1 MKGNYYQ
8 IIGYIILITFFTSLI
23 FLIVPS
29 FEFQTYSPDSI
40 RFLHF
45 WQNSFSSFHL
55 SVEDDVFKFKLFL
68 LNIYDAFHASNF
80 YDLGRGRVITYMIYG
95 IENSLLLIFNSLPI
109 NFIIVAVII
118 INSHGAS
125 LLVSRSAIDY
135 KFYIYALSFL
145 IIGIN
150 SISLSPAMYFAL
162 YSKYICLTFILYFF
176 VFKNPFLKSLML
188 FLAFFTDEIS
198 MFLGLIICFFYIL
211 QVCLSKL
218 KTKNINP
225 KLFIKNVL
233 YSGLLCLSL
242 LLTFFL
248 IIFLIFDTTP
258 LQFAKY
264 AARGT
269 LWLLDPE
276 NLLNKL
282 TQIVWTLEIIVF
294 GFSFESVFI
303 LQIVGILLLFALLIF
318 TKLKFKN
325 IKLFFNTE
333 NLSRY
338 LINFQSYPN
347 YSVFVFWIL
356 TTLLLLIVLPSSL
369 LTYQTYSYPLML
381 SLAIVILL
389 VASIKLSSLKFL
401 KVLVLIAG
409 IHLVMVPEMIENV
422 NKSNQ
427 KHLLKD
433 SSISP
438 TDINNLQLAIDGIRT
453 NKNYEIFQNIN
464 NFQEIDFSG
473 KWYYS
478 LEEHYRFP
486 YETDENGNCIEQNNY
501 FGNCILQNNYYP
513 VYGSVRVLAWPHFQI
528 EEAGQNKRKFAKNKP
543 TYKD

>member
-1 MKGNYYQ
+1 MKKNYFQ
-8 IIGYIILITFFTSLI
+8 IIGYIILITLVTSI
-23 FLIVPS
+23 TFLIMPS

-45 WQNSFSSFHL
+45 WQNSFLSYQSSI
-55 SVEDDVFKFKLFL
+55 EDDAFKFKIFL

-80 YDLGRGRVITYMIYG
+80 YDLGRGRIITYIIYG
-95 IENSLLLIFNSLPI
+95 IDNSLLLIFNSLPI
-109 NFIIVAVII
+109 NFLIVAVII

-125 LLVSRSAIDY
+125 LLISRSAIDY

-176 VFKNPFLKSLML
+176 VFKSSFLKSLML

-198 MFLGLIICFFYIL
+198 LLLGLLICFFYIL
-211 QVCLSKL
+211 QLCLSKL
-218 KTKNINP
+218 KIKNINLTL
-225 KLFIKNVL
+225 LFKNVL
-233 YSGLLCLSL
+233 YSGFICLALLFA
-242 LLTFFL
+242 FFL
-248 IIFLIFDTTP
+248 IIFLIFETSP

-282 TQIVWTLEIIVF
+282 TQVAWTLEIIVF
-294 GFSFESVFI
+294 GFSFESIFI
-303 LQIVGILLLFALLIF
+303 LQIVGFLILFALLIF

-325 IKLFFNTE
+325 IKLFFNTV
-333 NLSRY
+333 NLSQY

-347 YSVFVFWIL
+347 YSAFVFWIL
-356 TTLLLLIVLPSSL
+356 TTLLLLIVLPSSP

-389 VASIKLSSLKFL
+389 SVGIKLSSLKFL

-409 IHLVMVPEMIENV
+409 IHLVMIPEMIENV

-438 TDINNLQLAIDGIRT
+438 TDINNLQLAIDEIRT
-453 NKNYEIFQNIN
+453 NNNYEMFQNIN

-501 FGNCILQNNYYP
+501 FGNCIQQNNYYP

-528 EEAGQNKRKFAKNKP
+528 EEAGQNKRKFGKNKP

>member
-1 MKGNYYQ
+1 MKRNYYQ
-8 IIGYIILITFFTSLI
+8 IIGYVILITFVTSII
-23 FLIVPS
+23 FLIMPS
-29 FEFQTYSPDSI
+29 FEFQTFSPDSI

-45 WQNSFSSFHL
+45 WQNSFSSYHP
-55 SVEDDVFKFKLFL
+55 SIEDDAFEFKIFL
-68 LNIYDAFHASNF
+68 LDIYDAFHASNF
-80 YDLGRGRVITYMIYG
+80 YDLGRGRIITYLIYG
-95 IENSLLLIFNSLPI
+95 IENSLLLIFNSLPT
-109 NFIIVAVII
+109 NFLIVAVII

-125 LLVSRSAIDY
+125 LLISRSAIDY

-176 VFKNPFLKSLML
+176 VFKNPFLKSLLL

-198 MFLGLIICFFYIL
+198 LLLGLMICFFYIL
-211 QVCLSKL
+211 QLCLSKL
-218 KTKNINP
+218 KTKNINL
-225 KLFIKNVL
+225 KLLIKNAL
-233 YSGLLCLSL
+233 YSGLLCSAL
-242 LLTFFL
+242 LFAFFL

-282 TQIVWTLEIIVF
+282 IKVAWTIEIIVL
-294 GFSFESVFI
+294 GFSFENAFI
-303 LQIVGILLLFALLIF
+303 LQIVGFLFVFALLIF
-318 TKLKFKN
+318 TIFKFKN

-338 LINFQSYPN
+338 LINFQSYPH
-347 YSVFVFWIL
+347 YSALIFWVL
-356 TTLLLLIVLPSSL
+356 TTLLLLIVLPS
-369 LTYQTYSYPLML
+369 TPIVYQTYSYPLML

-389 VASIKLSSLKFL
+389 TASIKLSSLKFL

-409 IHLVMVPEMIENV
+409 IHLVMVPEMIDNV

-438 TDINNLQLAIDGIRT
+438 IDINNLQLAIDEIRT
-453 NKNYEIFQNIN
+453 NNDYELFRKIN

-501 FGNCILQNNYYP
+501 FGNCIQQNNYYP
-513 VYGSVRVLAWPHFQI
+513 VYGNVRVLAWPYFQI
-528 EEAGQNKRKFAKNKP
+528 EEAGQNKRKFDKNKP

>member
-1 MKGNYYQ
+1 MKRNYYQ
-8 IIGYIILITFFTSLI
+8 IIGYIILVTFVTSII
-23 FLIVPS
+23 FLIMPS

-45 WQNSFSSFHL
+45 WQNSFSSYHP
-55 SVEDDVFKFKLFL
+55 SIEDDAFEFKIFL
-68 LNIYDAFHASNF
+68 LDIYDAFHASNF
-80 YDLGRGRVITYMIYG
+80 YDLGRGRIITYLIYG
-95 IENSLLLIFNSLPI
+95 IENSLLLIFNSLPT
-109 NFIIVAVII
+109 NFLIVAVII

-125 LLVSRSAIDY
+125 LLISRSAIDY

-176 VFKNPFLKSLML
+176 VFKNPFLKSLLL

-198 MFLGLIICFFYIL
+198 LLLGLMICFFYIL
-211 QVCLSKL
+211 QLCLSKL
-218 KTKNINP
+218 KTKNINL
-225 KLFIKNVL
+225 KLLIKNAL
-233 YSGLLCLSL
+233 YSGLLCSAL
-242 LLTFFL
+242 LFAFFL

-282 TQIVWTLEIIVF
+282 IKVAWTIEIIVL
-294 GFSFESVFI
+294 GFSFENAFI
-303 LQIVGILLLFALLIF
+303 LQIVGFLFVFALLIF
-318 TKLKFKN
+318 TIFKFKN

-338 LINFQSYPN
+338 LINFQSYPH
-347 YSVFVFWIL
+347 YSALIFWVL
-356 TTLLLLIVLPSSL
+356 TTLLLLIVLPS
-369 LTYQTYSYPLML
+369 TPIVYQTYSYPLML

-389 VASIKLSSLKFL
+389 TASIKLSSLKFL

-409 IHLVMVPEMIENV
+409 IHLVMVPEMIDNV

-438 TDINNLQLAIDGIRT
+438 IDINNLQLAIDEIRT
-453 NKNYEIFQNIN
+453 NNDYELFRKIN

-501 FGNCILQNNYYP
+501 FGNCIQQNNYYP
-513 VYGSVRVLAWPHFQI
+513 VYGNVRVLAWPYFQI
-528 EEAGQNKRKFAKNKP
+528 EEAGQNKRKFDKNKP

>member
-1 MKGNYYQ
+1 MKRNYYQ
-8 IIGYIILITFFTSLI
+8 IIGYIILVTFVTSII
-23 FLIVPS
+23 FLIMPS

-45 WQNSFSSFHL
+45 WQNSFSSYHP
-55 SVEDDVFKFKLFL
+55 SIEDDAFEFKIFL
-68 LNIYDAFHASNF
+68 LDIYDAFHASNF
-80 YDLGRGRVITYMIYG
+80 YDLGRGRIITYLIYG
-95 IENSLLLIFNSLPI
+95 IENSLLLIFNSLPT
-109 NFIIVAVII
+109 NFLIVAVII

-125 LLVSRSAIDY
+125 LLISRSAIDY

-198 MFLGLIICFFYIL
+198 MLLGLIICFFYIL
-211 QVCLSKL
+211 QVFLSKL

-225 KLFIKNVL
+225 KLLIKNVL
-233 YSGLLCLSL
+233 YSSLLCIAL
-242 LLTFFL
+242 LFAFFL

-282 TQIVWTLEIIVF
+282 IKVAWTIEIIVL
-294 GFSFESVFI
+294 GFSFENAFI
-303 LQIVGILLLFALLIF
+303 LQIVGFLFVFALLIF
-318 TKLKFKN
+318 TIFKFKN

-338 LINFQSYPN
+338 LINFQSYPH
-347 YSVFVFWIL
+347 YSALIFWVL
-356 TTLLLLIVLPSSL
+356 TTLLLLIVLPS
-369 LTYQTYSYPLML
+369 TPIVYQTYSYPLML

-389 VASIKLSSLKFL
+389 TASIKLSSLKFL

-409 IHLVMVPEMIENV
+409 IHLVMVPEMIDNV

-438 TDINNLQLAIDGIRT
+438 IDINNLQLAIDEIRT
-453 NKNYEIFQNIN
+453 NNDYELFRKIN

-486 YETDENGNCIEQNNY
+486 YETDETGDCIEQNNY
-501 FGNCILQNNYYP
+501 FGNCISQNNYYP

-528 EEAGQNKRKFAKNKP
+528 EEAGQNKRKFSKNKP